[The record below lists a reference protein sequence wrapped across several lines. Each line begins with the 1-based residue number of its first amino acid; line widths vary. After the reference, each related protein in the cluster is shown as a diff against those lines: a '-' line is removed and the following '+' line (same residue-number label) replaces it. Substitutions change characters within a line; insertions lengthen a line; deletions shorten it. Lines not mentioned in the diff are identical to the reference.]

1 MAATR
6 PPASVVWTAA
16 VVDIAL
22 VLVFVLIGR
31 GAHDEAFT
39 FAGMFQTWWPF
50 AAGLAIGWLVTVAW
64 RRPLG
69 ILVPGVV
76 IWIATVAIGMLL
88 RVASGQGVQFAF
100 VIVATITLG
109 VFLVGWRAIASL
121 IVRLRSQRVAG

>member
-39 FAGMFQTWWPF
+39 FAGMFETWWSF

-76 IWIATVAIGMLL
+76 IWVATVAIGMLL

-100 VIVATITLG
+100 VIVATVTLG
-109 VFLVGWRAIASL
+109 IFLVGWRAIALL
-121 IVRLRSQRVAG
+121 IVRLRSRRVAG